1 MVKVISLSNDAYER
15 LKIRKL
21 PGKSFSDVV
30 VEMTEKKEKRPSIMD
45 FFGAL
50 KDDKETIEILRKVVA
65 DRKNIKMRHVKF

>member
-15 LKIRKL
+15 LKVRKL

-30 VEMTEKKEKRPSIMD
+30 VEMTENKEKKPSIMD

-50 KDDKETIEILRKVVA
+50 KDDKETVEILRKVVA
-65 DRKNIKMRHVKF
+65 DRKNIKLRHVKF